1 MKYNSGMPKLILVVD
16 DEADFSEV
24 LQFRLRNCHYEI
36 LAAATGTEALHK
48 ARCRRP
54 DAIVLD
60 LLLPDLDGL
69 TLCEILRRQP
79 STRGTPIIMING
91 VSTTATL
98 HTAKLAGVC
107 AFLGKPLDFEKLK
120 AQLDLALTA

>member
-48 ARCRRP
+48 ARCHRP
-54 DAIVLD
+54 DAILMD
-60 LLLPDLDGL
+60 LLLPDLD
-69 TLCEILRRQP
+69 
-79 STRGTPIIMING
+79 
-91 VSTTATL
+91 A
-98 HTAKLAGVC
+98 
-107 AFLGKPLDFEKLK
+107 
-120 AQLDLALTA
+120 